1 MAQASIE
8 RDLEVTKLRNVRDM
22 LDEKYEQIR
31 KDRTKHLIDFRNCVD
46 PIPIQEA
53 IDQYTQM
60 ISNIEIVDEQLQEE
74 RAGITDMIRKIE
86 QGTST
91 TTCTYVLACTKV
103 DCKGMLSAEGKNKY
117 GHYICSICD
126 STTCCECR
134 MGIEQ
139 DTHECDPDI
148 LASVKLMAA
157 SSKPCPSCSIP
168 IYRVSGCS
176 QMFCTECHASFDWRT
191 LRLNNGTVHNPHH
204 AEWLRANRNRPREV
218 GDVQCGRE
226 PNLDTCLAVADR
238 FEDAIYLA
246 VEPGHNVSESHRQM
260 VTDLY
265 EFMRISIHHHHVS
278 IPSLSRERA
287 GQMANQRMRI
297 SLLTGNMTEA
307 QFKREVQKRDKAS
320 SKRNELLQV
329 VLTYRDALADIVA
342 PFIEDGPKPFS
353 EWEAMLDQVR
363 ELERYVNSCF
373 ATIGDT
379 YGSTVYT
386 ISSDQHIR

>member
-1 MAQASIE
+1 
-8 RDLEVTKLRNVRDM
+8 
-22 LDEKYEQIR
+22 
-31 KDRTKHLIDFRNCVD
+31 
-46 PIPIQEA
+46 
-53 IDQYTQM
+53 
-60 ISNIEIVDEQLQEE
+60 
-74 RAGITDMIRKIE
+74 
-86 QGTST
+86 
-91 TTCTYVLACTKV
+91 
-103 DCKGMLSAEGKNKY
+103 
-117 GHYICSICD
+117 
-126 STTCCECR
+126 
-134 MGIEQ
+134 
-139 DTHECDPDI
+139 
-148 LASVKLMAA
+148 
-157 SSKPCPSCSIP
+157 
-168 IYRVSGCS
+168 
-176 QMFCTECHASFDWRT
+176 
-191 LRLNNGTVHNPHH
+191 
-204 AEWLRANRNRPREV
+204 
-218 GDVQCGRE
+218 
-226 PNLDTCLAVADR
+226 VADR